1 MPEISDDDLGLLAWC
16 ALGYGRRLP
25 SGRIPPQVWEALST
39 EWRGKINHWQSA
51 TVDMLGAEL
60 QPADERPPALWD

>member
-1 MPEISDDDLGLLAWC
+1 MR
-16 ALGYGRRLP
+16 LGYGRRLP

-51 TVDMLGAEL
+51 TLDVLGAEL
-60 QPADERPPALWD
+60 QPAEEARPAIWE